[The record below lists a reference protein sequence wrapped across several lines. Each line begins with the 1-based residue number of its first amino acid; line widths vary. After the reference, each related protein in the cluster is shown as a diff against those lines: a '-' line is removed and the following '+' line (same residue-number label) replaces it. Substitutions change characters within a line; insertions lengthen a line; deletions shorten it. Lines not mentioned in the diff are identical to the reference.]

1 MDPHRA
7 SGVPRPRHGPRT
19 TPSRAAAHYLREALQ
34 RGAPAPKPRARTT
47 RRATTF
53 KSTEPGAKR
62 ERTPRPARWAHPR
75 VLPKGC
81 LNLSIADWLIAS
93 PFNRRPRSYRA
104 ERGNVLAACPSRIG
118 EADPTGHESEH
129 RSHGESP
136 IVRWHPSGIFVVQIP
151 RRSCTTCTTARR
163 DFGISACA
171 FSALIAIRRYPRG
184 QAPPPALRRP
194 RLPSARAR
202 VLIAR
207 QSIHLGDGVLEHSW
221 VG

>member
-93 PFNRRPRSYRA
+93 PFDRRPRSYRA
-104 ERGNVLAACPSRIG
+104 ERGNVLAACPCGS
-118 EADPTGHESEH
+118 
-129 RSHGESP
+129 
-136 IVRWHPSGIFVVQIP
+136 
-151 RRSCTTCTTARR
+151 ARR
-163 DFGISACA
+163 IQLVMEVSAIVTESHRLSGGTLQVQMWCTA
-171 FSALIAIRRYPRG
+171 PLDAPRG
-184 QAPPPALRRP
+184 ADFSPSQGRDLDFLLERTTGFEPATLTLASRYWRELANASD
-194 RLPSARAR
+194 R
-202 VLIAR
+202 
-207 QSIHLGDGVLEHSW
+207 
-221 VG
+221 